1 MVPFNYFSGLNRT
14 VRRSFCVPE
23 PDVRLQTGFR
33 VRLRRP
39 DPFHLSDLFRS
50 KLSAFLLRSDPS
62 VVLRSKL
69 SVILRSKCSTFL
81 PSKFSFLLRRK
92 HPDLLRPKLSGDRAD
107 LGRLPGNDRLS
118 ASTDLAASTQ
128 QETEEPAEAEPEE
141 EAEDLPDED
150 DRVHHAADL
159 EYRPCNDFRLTKK
172 NLKFS
177 KRKTFLFFVL
187 QRSM

>member
-50 KLSAFLLRSDPS
+50 KLSAFLLRSNPS
-62 VVLRSKL
+62 VSF
-69 SVILRSKCSTFL
+69 SVILGSKCSTFL
-81 PSKFSFLLRRK
+81 PSKLSFLLRRK

-107 LGRLPGNDRLS
+107 IRRLSGNDRLS
-118 ASTDLAASTQ
+118 ASTDLATSTQ

-150 DRVHHAADL
+150 DRVDHAADL
-159 EYRPCNDFRLTKK
+159 EYRPCNDFRLKKK

-177 KRKTFLFFVL
+177 KKKNFFVFVL

>member
-14 VRRSFCVPE
+14 VRRSFCIPE
-23 PDVRLQTGFR
+23 SDVWLQTGFR

-39 DPFHLSDLFRS
+39 DPFHLTDLFRS

-62 VVLRSKL
+62 VSF

-81 PSKFSFLLRRK
+81 PSKLSFLLRRK

-107 LGRLPGNDRLS
+107 IRRLSGNDRLS
-118 ASTDLAASTQ
+118 ASTDLATSTQ
-128 QETEEPAEAEPEE
+128 QETEEPAEAKPEE
-141 EAEDLPDED
+141 EAEDLPHED
-150 DRVHHAADL
+150 DRVHHAADF
-159 EYRPCNDFRLTKK
+159 EYRPCNDFRLKKK

-177 KRKTFLFFVL
+177 KENFLFFVL